1 LKGRTWIPV
10 LVAVILL
17 FAAGIY
23 ISVKYYDIGGK
34 ARDYA
39 NRSFSRYLGGEF
51 ESSSVYFTP
60 WSFGLRDVRLRLK
73 EMPVVIEAKR
83 IRVEFNL
90 FSLIRNDFRLV
101 TGARNVF
108 FDEPKFIW
116 SLDGKRHVP
125 EKLGIGMETEL
136 SLAAIP
142 AVRIDIV
149 KGSFVFTRGDSSLVL
164 ADGLGGWL
172 DGRSS
177 STITVNLEAEVLSD
191 SVNTTFR
198 VLFDR
203 DTGKTVLDVVCDSC
217 EFSRPGLHILTGDIL
232 SESGRFDLSLHSEIG
247 GGGRLHSGKFSV
259 RDGSFFVKDMGI
271 RVNDVSIEG
280 TIDGDELLFDNA
292 TGRIWNVTPEF
303 SGRLALRPEPKL
315 HLTMNAGDVDVGGMF
330 SEIFP
335 ERDEYPAGKVDV
347 VSTLDGPLKDLS
359 LFVRISS
366 DSLGYRGKVVRNAGT
381 EMEISGGEVDIRRLD
396 ARYGDVRVKGRGR
409 LDTRLL
415 SAKKAGY
422 SFAADLEWP
431 GGANRGVRVKAE
443 GTADVNRDEYT
454 AEYEIAGARAGG
466 RKRAV
471 FGRNDIDVFRG
482 TLHLKG
488 NDLDYELSNPFVRLD
503 GSARDIHETCEIES
517 ELMLSRFP
525 VFYYFGL
532 ADSAFV
538 VDGGGRIRGTPD
550 DLSADCRFEVNAG
563 ENLHTVLSGKLT
575 VADIVKESRNVTFE
589 GRLDDQRLR
598 FSHPMN
604 WELGFRSDSAGI
616 QLTVREPAGAVLGL
630 DIEPGTGNLAGT
642 LDLDEFPLEWI
653 IDVFKK
659 ESFSHRGKLTGR
671 VRIDG
676 TVRNPRFHT
685 PEKLVV
691 TDLKIGGLD
700 RLTGSGYVSGGLGE
714 LNFTDVNVSRKGI
727 HFLYSDSRW
736 EKGKPYIL
744 EASGENVP
752 LEVIGDI
759 ISDTRRTDG
768 KAEYSFTMVYTRKG
782 GTIEG
787 DFTVRDGH
795 FYDIPFDIASGK
807 IGGGSDGFRVT
818 DFEIGKEGLYTGKGA
833 ASSGYFYKDRTDAPG
848 LRMTLSFEGDL
859 LKVLP
864 HLTGDIKEADGWSR
878 LMLTLGGTWVE
889 PVVMDAELYVSGG
902 EIKPSFLIDR
912 ISDIDVA
919 LAIDQ
924 DFETVTGM
932 KAVRIRK
939 ASGTILGK
947 KLVVRNV
954 HVGDPEWKNIRK
966 PEMVSIVNGKA
977 NLDFGVL
984 VCRIERGGQ
993 KDASVEFNI
1002 PGFMKPKER
1011 GRFLVSGDYRD
1022 SFVVAASDA
1031 GDRLT
1036 PYLSGSITVLSGD
1049 LTYPLLDTSGGG
1061 GRLDFLESIFW
1072 DLNVHGGPN
1081 VNYVHEENIKWKL
1094 GGTTVSKTQAKLD
1107 ENTEFRIYGRLADGS
1122 FRITGNARSSSGTIS
1137 YYGTEFDIEEAELT
1151 IDSSNTTRPATLAA
1165 RARTIVYDDSTGA
1178 ETEIYLNVYFI
1189 DKLSGER
1196 KEIAGRTEVV
1206 RNDPLKSDTS
1216 RTIDAGALGTLQIE
1230 FTSSNPADDTIEK
1243 ILARLGISPDNIV
1256 NAATDAFAAG
1266 IDNYYFDSLMR
1277 PFEDIVR
1284 KYIGLDVVRFT
1295 PSVLGNFM
1303 RSQLDF
1309 NDRFGP
1315 DDQFVLFDRSRI
1327 MLGEYLF
1334 DDWFLS
1340 YRGQYGVGRDYL
1352 RRKERGFYHEI
1363 ALQYLFRRNTR
1374 FQFNYNY
1381 DEIIKKG
1388 EKRIE
1393 IRHDFEF

>member
-10 LVAVILL
+10 LLVVMFLL
-17 FAAGIY
+17 AAGIY
-23 ISVKYYDIGGK
+23 ISMKYYDIGGK

-73 EMPVVIEAKR
+73 EMPLVIEAKR

-90 FSLIRNDFRLV
+90 FSLVRNDFRLV

-116 SLDGKRHVP
+116 SLDGKRRVP
-125 EKLGIGMETEL
+125 EKLGIDMETEL

-149 KGSFVFTRGDSSLVL
+149 KGSFVFTRGDSSLVF

-172 DGRSS
+172 DGRSPS
-177 STITVNLEAEVLSD
+177 EITVNLEARVLSD

-198 VLFDR
+198 ALFDR
-203 DTGKTVLDVVCDSC
+203 NTGKTVLDVTCDSC
-217 EFSRPGLHILTGDIL
+217 ELSRPGFDVLSGDIL
-232 SESGRFDLSLHSEIG
+232 SESGRFDLVLHNEIG
-247 GGGRLHSGKFSV
+247 EGERLHSGKFSV
-259 RDGSFFVKDMGI
+259 RGGAFFVKGMGV

-280 TIDGDELLFDNA
+280 TIDGDELLFDNV
-292 TGRIWNVTPEF
+292 TGRVWNVTPEL
-303 SGRLALRPEPKL
+303 SGRLILRPEPKL
-315 HLTMNAGDVDVGGMF
+315 HLTMNADGVDIGGMF
-330 SEIFP
+330 SEMLP

-347 VSTLDGPLKDLS
+347 ASTLDGPLKDLS

-366 DSLGYRGKVVRNAGT
+366 DSLGYGGRTVRNIET
-381 EMEISGGEVDIRRLD
+381 EMEISGADVNLRRIHV
-396 ARYGDVRVKGRGR
+396 RYGDVVVEGRGR
-409 LDTRLL
+409 LDAALL

-422 SFAADLEWP
+422 SFSVDVERP
-431 GGANRGVRVKAE
+431 GGGNRGVRITAE
-443 GTADVNRDEYT
+443 GTADVERDRYT
-454 AEYEIAGARAGG
+454 AAYTLSPAGG
-466 RKRAV
+466 PKRAV
-471 FGRNDIDVFRG
+471 FGRNDMDVFRG
-482 TLHLKG
+482 MLRLKG
-488 NDLDYELSNPFVRLD
+488 GDLEYELSNPFVRLD
-503 GSARDIHETCEIES
+503 GFARDIHESCEIES
-517 ELMLSRFP
+517 ELRFSRFP
-525 VFYYFGL
+525 LLYYLGL

-538 VDGGGRIRGTPD
+538 VDGGGVVRGTPD
-550 DLSADCRFEVNAG
+550 ALSADCRFELDAG
-563 ENLHTVLSGKLT
+563 ENLHSVLSGRLT
-575 VADIVKESRNVTFE
+575 VADAVKESRSVTFE
-589 GRLDDQRLR
+589 GRLRDQRIR

-604 WELGFRSDSAGI
+604 WGLGFRSDPAGMR
-616 QLTVREPAGAVLGL
+616 LTVREPAGAVLDL
-630 DIEPGTGNLAGT
+630 DIEHGTGDIAGT
-642 LDLDEFPLEWI
+642 LKLDEFPIERI

-671 VRIDG
+671 ILIDG
-676 TVRNPRFHT
+676 TVKDPHFRT
-685 PEKLVV
+685 PEKIVV

-727 HFLYSDSRW
+727 HFLHSDSGW
-736 EKGKPYIL
+736 EKGKPYVL

-752 LEVIGDI
+752 LEVISDI
-759 ISDTRRTDG
+759 ISDRRRTDG
-768 KAEYSFTMVYTRKG
+768 EADYSFTMVYTRKG

-787 DFTVRDGH
+787 DFTVRRGH
-795 FYDIPFDIASGK
+795 FYDIPFDTASGR
-807 IGGGSDGFRVT
+807 IGGGSAGFRVT
-818 DFEIGKEGLYTGKGA
+818 DFEIEKKGLYTGEGT

-848 LRMTLSFEGDL
+848 LRMTLSFDGDL

-864 HLTGDIKEADGWSR
+864 HLTGGIRDASGKSR
-878 LMLTLGGTWVE
+878 LTLTLGGTWVE
-889 PVVMDAELYVSGG
+889 PVVMDAELHVSGG
-902 EIKPSFLIDR
+902 EIKPSFLIDG
-912 ISDIDVA
+912 ISDIDVT
-919 LAIDQ
+919 LAIDK

-932 KAVRIRK
+932 KAVRIGN

-954 HVGDPEWKNIRK
+954 HVGDPEWENVRK
-966 PEMVSIVNGKA
+966 PEMVSIVSGRA

-984 VCRIERGGQ
+984 LCRIEKGDRR
-993 KDASVEFNI
+993 DASVELNI
-1002 PGFMKPKER
+1002 PGFMKPKDR
-1011 GRFLVSGDYRD
+1011 GRFLVSGDYEN
-1022 SFVVAASDA
+1022 SFIVAASDA

-1049 LTYPLLDTSGGG
+1049 LTYPLLDTGDGGEE
-1061 GRLDFLESIFW
+1061 RLGFLESIFW
-1072 DLNVHGGPN
+1072 DLNVHAGPN
-1081 VNYVHEENIKWKL
+1081 VNYVHEENIKWRL
-1094 GGTTVSKTQAKLD
+1094 GGTTISRTQAKLD
-1107 ENTEFRIYGRLADGS
+1107 ENTEFRVYGRLADGS

-1165 RARTIVYDDSTGA
+1165 RARTVVYDDSTGA

-1295 PSVLGNFM
+1295 PSFLGNFM
-1303 RSQLDF
+1303 RSRLDF